1 MDFSEVLSYILS
13 FICAISGFLIMWG
26 QEEYIVP
33 ASGRSLRIPCAFLLW
48 ILAVIFWGMAVVI
61 DDEDE
66 NL

>member
-13 FICAISGFLIMWG
+13 LICVISGFLIIWG

-48 ILAVIFWGMAVVI
+48 ILAIIFWAMAVVI
-61 DDEDE
+61 DDEED

>member
-1 MDFSEVLSYILS
+1 MDFSEFISYVFSLVCV
-13 FICAISGFLIMWG
+13 FSGFLIMWG
-26 QEEYIVP
+26 EEEYIVP

-48 ILAVIFWGMAVVI
+48 ILAAIFWAMAVVI